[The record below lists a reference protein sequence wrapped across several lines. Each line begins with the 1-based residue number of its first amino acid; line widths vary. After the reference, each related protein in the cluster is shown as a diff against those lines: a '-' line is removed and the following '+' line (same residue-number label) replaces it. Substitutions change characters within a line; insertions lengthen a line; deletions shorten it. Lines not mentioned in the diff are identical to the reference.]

1 MNRYATPVLQTS
13 SMQPPTIDDIRAAA
27 RRIQGAVIRTPMLVS
42 RTLSEMIGAE
52 VWLKFENLQFTAAY
66 KERGALN
73 KLLQLTDEER
83 SRGVIAASAGNH
95 AQAVAYH
102 AKRLGIPAVIV
113 MPEPTPTVKVTQT
126 EGHGAKVVLYGQIVD
141 DAFAKAR
148 ELALE
153 NGYVFVHPFDDPQI
167 IAGAGTV
174 GLEMLEDAPDL
185 DVITVPI
192 GGGGLMSGVS
202 IAARAL
208 KPDIELIGVEAE
220 LYPSMKCAIQD
231 CNLPLGGDTLAEG
244 IAVKQ
249 PGELTSRIL
258 KEYANDVML
267 VSERDLE
274 RAVAM
279 LVGIEKTVVEGAG
292 AVGLAALMKEPARFA
307 GKKVGLVLCG
317 GNIDMHLLANV
328 LVRDLVRQGRIAR
341 LHVAAHDQPGALA
354 AITAKVYEAGVNV
367 IEINHS
373 RIFTR
378 LPAKDT
384 MIEVE
389 CEARDP
395 QAIDDVVARLEA
407 AGFRVERASL
417 D

>member
-1 MNRYATPVLQTS
+1 MLA
-13 SMQPPTIDDIRAAA
+13 PPTIDDIRAATK
-27 RRIQGAVIRTPMLVS
+27 RIEGNVVRTPMLVS
-42 RTLSEMIGAE
+42 RTLSEIIGAE

-73 KLLQLTDEER
+73 KLLQLTPEER
-83 SRGVIAASAGNH
+83 ARGVIAASAGNH

-113 MPEPTPTVKVTQT
+113 MPESTPTVKVTQT
-126 EGHGAKVVLYGQIVD
+126 AGHGAQVVLYGKIVD
-141 DAFAKAR
+141 DAFARAR

-153 NGYVFVHPFDDPQI
+153 NGYVFVHAFDDPQI

-185 DVITVPI
+185 DTIIVPI

-202 IAARAL
+202 IAARAV

-220 LYPSMKCAIQD
+220 LYPSMKCAIQH
-231 CNLPLGGDTLAEG
+231 CQMPLGGDTLAEG

-258 KEYANDVML
+258 ADYANDVVL
-267 VSERDLE
+267 ASERDLE

-292 AVGLAALMKEPARFA
+292 AAGLAAMLAEPGRYK
-307 GKKVGLVLCG
+307 GKKVATLLCG
-317 GNIDMHLLANV
+317 GNIDTHLLANV

-367 IEINHS
+367 LEINHS
-373 RIFTR
+373 RIFTS

-395 QAIDDVVARLEA
+395 QSIDDVVARLEA
-407 AGFRVERASL
+407 AGFRVERALL

>member
-1 MNRYATPVLQTS
+1 MT
-13 SMQPPTIDDIRAAA
+13 QPPTIDDIRAAA
-27 RRIQGAVIRTPMLVS
+27 ERIKGAVIRTPMLVS
-42 RTLSEMIGAE
+42 RTLSEFIGAE

-73 KLLQLTDEER
+73 KLLQLTPEER
-83 SRGVIAASAGNH
+83 ARGVIAASAGNH

-102 AKRLGIPAVIV
+102 AKRLGIPATIV
-113 MPEPTPTVKVTQT
+113 MPESTPTVKVTQT
-126 EGHGAKVVLYGQIVD
+126 ASHGATVVLHGDMFD
-141 DAFAKAR
+141 DAYAKAR
-148 ELALE
+148 ELTLE
-153 NGYVFVHPFDDPQI
+153 KGFVFVHPFDDPQI

-185 DVITVPI
+185 DAIVVPI

-202 IAARAL
+202 IAARSI
-208 KPDIELIGVEAE
+208 KPDIAMIGVEAE
-220 LYPSMKCAIQD
+220 LYPSMKCAIEG
-231 CNLPLGGDTLAEG
+231 CHLPLGGDTLAEG

-258 KEYANDVML
+258 KDLASDVML
-267 VSERDLE
+267 VPERELE

-279 LVGIEKTVVEGAG
+279 LAGIEKTVVEGAG
-292 AVGLAALMKEPARFA
+292 AAGLAAMLADPSRFK
-307 GKKVGLVLCG
+307 GRKVATVLCG
-317 GNIDMHLLANV
+317 GNIDTHLLANV

-354 AITAKVYEAGVNV
+354 AITAEVSEAGVNV

-384 MIEVE
+384 VIEVE
-389 CEARDP
+389 CEARD
-395 QAIDDVVARLEA
+395 AASIDDVVARLEK
-407 AGFRVERASL
+407 AGFTVERAQL

>member
-1 MNRYATPVLQTS
+1 M
-13 SMQPPTIDDIRAAA
+13 MQPPTIDDIRAAA
-27 RRIQGAVIRTPMLVS
+27 ERIKGLVIRTPMLVS
-42 RTLSEMIGAE
+42 KTLSEIIGAE

-73 KLLQLTDEER
+73 KLLQLSPEER
-83 SRGVIAASAGNH
+83 QRGVIAASAGNH

-113 MPEPTPTVKVTQT
+113 MPESTPTVKVTQT
-126 EGHGAKVVLYGQIVD
+126 AGHGAEVVLHGDMFD
-141 DAFAKAR
+141 DAYAKAR

-153 NGYVFVHPFDDPQI
+153 KGYVFVHPFDDPQI

-174 GLEMLEDAPDL
+174 ALEMLEDAPDL
-185 DVITVPI
+185 DVIVVPI

-202 IAARAL
+202 IASRAI

-220 LYPSMKCAIQD
+220 LYPSMKCAIQG
-231 CNLPLGGDTLAEG
+231 CHMPLGGDTLAEG

-258 KEYANDVML
+258 KDLANDVVL
-267 VSERDLE
+267 VPERDLE

-292 AVGLAALMKEPARFA
+292 AAGLAAMLADKQRFA
-307 GKKVGLVLCG
+307 GKKVATLLCG
-317 GNIDMHLLANV
+317 GNIDTHLLANV

-341 LHVAAHDQPGALA
+341 LRVAAHDQPGALA
-354 AITAKVYEAGVNV
+354 AITRQVFEAGANI
-367 IEINHS
+367 IEVKHS

-384 MIEVE
+384 VIEVE

-395 QAIDDVVARLEA
+395 ETIDDVVVRLER
-407 AGFRVERASL
+407 AGFSVERVQL

>member
-1 MNRYATPVLQTS
+1 ML
-13 SMQPPTIDDIRAAA
+13 QPPTIDDIRAAA
-27 RRIQGAVIRTPMLVS
+27 ERIKGAVIRTPMLVS
-42 RTLSEMIGAE
+42 RTLSEIIGAE

-73 KLLQLTDEER
+73 KLLQLTPEER
-83 SRGVIAASAGNH
+83 ARGVIAASAGNH

-102 AKRLGIPAVIV
+102 AKRLCIPATIV
-113 MPEPTPTVKVTQT
+113 MPATTPTVKVTQT
-126 EGHGAKVVLYGQIVD
+126 AGHGATVVLHGDMFD
-141 DAFAKAR
+141 DAYARAR

-174 GLEMLEDAPDL
+174 ALEMLEDAPDL
-185 DVITVPI
+185 DMFVIPI

-202 IAARAL
+202 IASRAI
-208 KPDIELIGVEAE
+208 KPGIELIGVEAE

-231 CNLPLGGDTLAEG
+231 CRLPLGGDTLAEG

-258 KEYANDVML
+258 REYANDVVL

-292 AVGLAALMKEPARFA
+292 AAGLAAMIAEPERYK
-307 GKKVGLVLCG
+307 GKKVATLLCG
-317 GNIDMHLLANV
+317 GNIDTHLLANV

-395 QAIDDVVARLEA
+395 QSIDDVVARLEA
-407 AGFRVERASL
+407 AGFRVERAFL

>member
-1 MNRYATPVLQTS
+1 MLE
-13 SMQPPTIDDIRAAA
+13 PPTIDDIRAAA
-27 RRIQGAVIRTPMLVS
+27 ERIHGAVIRTPMLIS
-42 RTLSEMIGAE
+42 RTLSELIGAE

-73 KLLQLTDEER
+73 KLLQLSAEER
-83 SRGVIAASAGNH
+83 ARGVIAASAGNH

-102 AKRLGIPAVIV
+102 ARRLGIPATIV
-113 MPEPTPTVKVTQT
+113 MPESTPTVKVTQT
-126 EGHGAKVVLYGQIVD
+126 KGFGAAVVLHGDMFD
-141 DAFAKAR
+141 DAYARAR

-153 NGYVFVHPFDDPQI
+153 QGYVFVHPFDDPQI

-174 GLEMLEDAPDL
+174 ALEMLEDAPDL
-185 DVITVPI
+185 DMFVVPI

-208 KPDIELIGVEAE
+208 KPEMQLIGVEAE
-220 LYPSMKCAIQD
+220 LYPSMKCAIQG
-231 CNLPLGGDTLAEG
+231 CHMPLGGDTLAEG
-244 IAVKQ
+244 IAVKH

-258 KEYANDVML
+258 KDNADDVVL

-292 AVGLAALMKEPARFA
+292 AAGLAAMLADPERYK
-307 GKKVGLVLCG
+307 GKKVATLLCG
-317 GNIDMHLLANV
+317 GNIDTHLLANV

-354 AITAKVYEAGVNV
+354 AITRKVYEAGVNV

-395 QAIDDVVARLEA
+395 HAIDDVVARLEA

>member
-1 MNRYATPVLQTS
+1 MLQTAT
-13 SMQPPTIDDIRAAA
+13 MQPPTIDDIRVAAE
-27 RRIQGAVIRTPMLVS
+27 RVKGAVVRTPMLVS
-42 RTLSEMIGAE
+42 RTLSEITGAE
-52 VWLKFENLQFTAAY
+52 IWLKFENLQFTAAY

-73 KLLQLTDEER
+73 KLLQLTPEER
-83 SRGVIAASAGNH
+83 ARGVIAASAGNH

-102 AKRLGIPAVIV
+102 ARRLGIPATIV
-113 MPEPTPTVKVTQT
+113 MPESTPIVKITQT
-126 EGHGAKVVLYGQIVD
+126 EGHGAKVVLHGNIVD

-153 NGYVFVHPFDDPQI
+153 NGYVFIHAFDDPQI

-174 GLEMLEDAPDL
+174 GVEMLEDAPEL
-185 DVITVPI
+185 DAIVVPI

-202 IAARAL
+202 IAARAI

-231 CNLPLGGDTLAEG
+231 CQMPLGGDTLAEG
-244 IAVKQ
+244 IAVKH

-258 KEYANDVML
+258 ADLANDVVL

-292 AVGLAALMKEPARFA
+292 AAGLAAILSDPARYQ
-307 GKKVGLVLCG
+307 GRKVGTLLCG
-317 GNIDMHLLANV
+317 GNIDTHLLAYV

-367 IEINHS
+367 IEVNHS
-373 RIFTR
+373 RIFTQ

-389 CEARDP
+389 CEARDA
-395 QAIDDVVARLEA
+395 QSIDDVVARLEA

>member
-1 MNRYATPVLQTS
+1 MLQTS
-13 SMQPPTIDDIRAAA
+13 SIQPPTIDDIRAAA
-27 RRIQGAVIRTPMLVS
+27 ERIDGAVVRTPMMHS
-42 RTLSEMIGAE
+42 RTLSEIIGAE

-73 KLLQLTDEER
+73 KLLQLSEEECA
-83 SRGVIAASAGNH
+83 RGVIAASAGNH

-113 MPEPTPTVKVTQT
+113 MPEPTPSVKVIQT
-126 EGHGAKVVLYGQIVD
+126 EGHGAEVVLHGDMFD
-141 DAFAKAR
+141 DAYAKAS

-153 NGYVFVHPFDDPQI
+153 KGYVFVHPFDDAQI

-174 GLEMLEDAPDL
+174 GLELLEDAPDL
-185 DVITVPI
+185 DIIVVPI

-208 KPDIELIGVEAE
+208 KPEVELIGVEAE
-220 LYPSMKCAIQD
+220 LYPSMKCAIEG
-231 CNLPLGGDTLAEG
+231 CHLPLGGDTLAEG

-258 KEYANDVML
+258 RELANDVVL

-292 AVGLAALMKEPARFA
+292 AAGLAAMLADPQRFH
-307 GKKVGLVLCG
+307 GKKVATILCG
-317 GNIDMHLLANV
+317 GNIDTHLLANV
-328 LVRDLVRQGRIAR
+328 LVRDLVRTGRIAR

-354 AITAKVYEAGVNV
+354 AITAKVYEAGVNI

-384 MIEVE
+384 VIEVE
-389 CEARDP
+389 CEARDAR
-395 QAIDDVVARLEA
+395 AIDDVVARLEA
-407 AGFRVERASL
+407 AGFRVERAQL

>member
-1 MNRYATPVLQTS
+1 MLDTPSL
-13 SMQPPTIDDIRAAA
+13 QPPTIDDIRAAA
-27 RRIQGAVIRTPMLVS
+27 KRIEGAVIRSPMLVS
-42 RTLSEMIGAE
+42 RTLSEIIGAE

-73 KLLQLTDEER
+73 KLLQLSPEER
-83 SRGVIAASAGNH
+83 ARGVIAASAGNH

-102 AKRLGIPAVIV
+102 AKRLGIPATIV
-113 MPEPTPTVKVTQT
+113 MPESTPIVKVTQT
-126 EGHGAKVVLYGQIVD
+126 EGHGAKVVLYGRIVD
-141 DAFAKAR
+141 DAFARAR

-153 NGYVFVHPFDDPQI
+153 NGYVFVHAFDDPQI
-167 IAGAGTV
+167 IAGAGTL

-185 DVITVPI
+185 DTIVVPI

-220 LYPSMKCAIQD
+220 LYPSMKCAIQH
-231 CNLPLGGDTLAEG
+231 CQMPLGGDTLAEG

-249 PGELTSRIL
+249 PGQLTSRIL
-258 KEYANDVML
+258 GDLANDVML
-267 VSERDLE
+267 VPERDLE

-292 AVGLAALMKEPARFA
+292 AAGLAAMLSDRGRFA
-307 GKKVGLVLCG
+307 GKKVATILCG
-317 GNIDMHLLANV
+317 GNIDTHLLANV

-341 LHVAAHDQPGALA
+341 LRVAAHDQPGALA

-367 IEINHS
+367 IDIKHS

-389 CEARDP
+389 CEARD
-395 QAIDDVVARLEA
+395 AASIDDVVSRLEA
-407 AGFRVERASL
+407 AGFTVERSSL

>member
-1 MNRYATPVLQTS
+1 ML
-13 SMQPPTIDDIRAAA
+13 QPPTIDDIRAAA
-27 RRIQGAVIRTPMLVS
+27 GRIKGAVIRTPMLVS
-42 RTLSEMIGAE
+42 RTLSEIIGAE

-73 KLLQLTDEER
+73 KLLQLSPEER
-83 SRGVIAASAGNH
+83 ERGVIASSAGNH

-102 AKRLGIPAVIV
+102 ARRLGIPATIV

-126 EGHGAKVVLYGQIVD
+126 AGFGATVVLHGDMFD
-141 DAFAKAR
+141 DAYAKAR

-153 NGYVFVHPFDDPQI
+153 KGFVFVHPFDDPQI

-174 GLEMLEDAPDL
+174 ALEMLEDAPDL
-185 DVITVPI
+185 DTIVVPI

-202 IAARAL
+202 IASRAI

-220 LYPSMKCAIQD
+220 LYPSMKCAIEG
-231 CNLPLGGDTLAEG
+231 CHMPLGGDTLAEG

-249 PGELTSRIL
+249 PGQLTSHIL
-258 KEYANDVML
+258 KEYASDVML
-267 VSERDLE
+267 VPERELE

-292 AVGLAALMKEPARFA
+292 AAGLAAMLTDRERFR
-307 GKKVGLVLCG
+307 GKKVATLLCG
-317 GNIDMHLLANV
+317 GNIDTHLLANV

-341 LHVAAHDQPGALA
+341 LRVAAQDQPGALA
-354 AITAKVYEAGVNV
+354 AITRQVYEAGANV
-367 IEINHS
+367 IEIRHS
-373 RIFTR
+373 RIFTA

-384 MIEVE
+384 VIEVE
-389 CEARDP
+389 CEAKDP
-395 QAIDDVVARLEA
+395 ETIDEVVKRLEG
-407 AGFRVERASL
+407 AGFRVERAHL

>member
-1 MNRYATPVLQTS
+1 ML
-13 SMQPPTIDDIRAAA
+13 QPPTIDDIRAAA
-27 RRIQGAVIRTPMLVS
+27 KRIDGAVVRTPMLLS
-42 RTLSEMIGAE
+42 RTLSEVIGAE

-73 KLLQLTDEER
+73 KLLQLTAEER
-83 SRGVIAASAGNH
+83 ARGVIAASAGNH

-102 AKRLGIPAVIV
+102 AKRLGIPATIV
-113 MPEPTPTVKVTQT
+113 MPESTPMVKVTQT
-126 EGHGAKVVLYGQIVD
+126 AGHGATVVLFGKIVD

-153 NGYVFVHPFDDPQI
+153 NGYVFVHAFDDPQI

-174 GLEMLEDAPDL
+174 GLEMLEEAPDL
-185 DVITVPI
+185 DTITVPI
-192 GGGGLMSGVS
+192 GGGGLMSGVA
-202 IAARAL
+202 IAARAV

-220 LYPSMKCAIQD
+220 LYPSMKCAIQH
-231 CNLPLGGDTLAEG
+231 CQMPLGGDTLAEG

-258 KEYANDVML
+258 KEYANDVAL

-292 AVGLAALMKEPARFA
+292 AAGLAAMLAEPDRYK
-307 GKKVGLVLCG
+307 GKKVATLLCG
-317 GNIDMHLLANV
+317 GNIDTHLLANV

-354 AITAKVYEAGVNV
+354 PITAKVYEEGVNV
-367 IEINHS
+367 IEVNHS
-373 RIFTR
+373 RIFTQ

-407 AGFRVERASL
+407 AGFRVERALL

>member
-1 MNRYATPVLQTS
+1 MLE
-13 SMQPPTIDDIRAAA
+13 PPTIDDIRAAA
-27 RRIQGAVIRTPMLVS
+27 KRITGAVIRTPMLVS
-42 RTLSEMIGAE
+42 RTLSEIIGAE

-73 KLLQLTDEER
+73 KLLQLTPEER
-83 SRGVIAASAGNH
+83 GRGVIAASAGNH

-102 AKRLGIPAVIV
+102 ARRLGIPATIV
-113 MPEPTPTVKVTQT
+113 MPSTTPTVKVTQT
-126 EGHGAKVVLYGQIVD
+126 AGHGAAVVLHGDMFD
-141 DAFAKAR
+141 DAYAKAR

-153 NGYVFVHPFDDPQI
+153 KGFVFVHPFDDPRI

-185 DVITVPI
+185 DTIIVPI

-202 IAARAL
+202 IAARAV

-220 LYPSMKCAIQD
+220 LYPSMKCAIQG
-231 CNLPLGGDTLAEG
+231 CHLPLGGDTLAEG

-258 KEYANDVML
+258 KDYANDVAL

-292 AVGLAALMKEPARFA
+292 AAGLAAMIADPNRFK
-307 GKKVGLVLCG
+307 GKKVATILCG
-317 GNIDMHLLANV
+317 GNIDTHLLANV

-395 QAIDDVVARLEA
+395 QSMDDVVERLEA

>member
-1 MNRYATPVLQTS
+1 MLET
-13 SMQPPTIDDIRAAA
+13 PTIDDIRGAAE
-27 RRIQGAVIRTPMLVS
+27 RIKGAVIRTPMLLS
-42 RTLSEMIGAE
+42 RTLSEIIGAE

-73 KLLQLTDEER
+73 KLLQLTAEER
-83 SRGVIAASAGNH
+83 ARGVIAASAGNH
-95 AQAVAYH
+95 SQAVAYH
-102 AKRLGIPAVIV
+102 AKRLRIPATIV
-113 MPEPTPTVKVTQT
+113 MPANTPIMKVTQT
-126 EGHGAKVVLYGQIVD
+126 EGHGATVVLHGDMFD
-141 DAFAKAR
+141 DAYAKAR

-153 NGYVFVHPFDDPQI
+153 NGFVFVHPFDDPKI

-174 GLEMLEDAPDL
+174 GLEMLEDAPEL
-185 DVITVPI
+185 DTIIVPI

-220 LYPSMKCAIQD
+220 LYPSMKCAIEG
-231 CNLPLGGDTLAEG
+231 CHLPLGGDTLAEG

-249 PGELTSRIL
+249 PGELTSHIL
-258 KEYANDVML
+258 KDHVNEVVLA
-267 VSERDLE
+267 SERDLE

-292 AVGLAALMKEPARFA
+292 AAGLAAMLGDKKRFR
-307 GKKVGLVLCG
+307 GKKVATILCG
-317 GNIDMHLLANV
+317 GNIDTHLLANV
-328 LVRDLVRQGRIAR
+328 LVRDLVRQGRVAR
-341 LHVAAHDQPGALA
+341 LRVAVQDQPGALA
-354 AITAKVYEAGVNV
+354 ALTRQVFEAGANI
-367 IEINHS
+367 IEVKHS

-384 MIEVE
+384 VIEVE

-395 QAIDDVVARLEA
+395 QAIENVVERLEA
-407 AGFRVERASL
+407 AGF
-417 D
+417 

>member
-1 MNRYATPVLQTS
+1 MLQTAT
-13 SMQPPTIDDIRAAA
+13 MQPPTIDDIRVAAE
-27 RRIQGAVIRTPMLVS
+27 RVKGAVVRTPMLVS
-42 RTLSEMIGAE
+42 RTLSEITGAE
-52 VWLKFENLQFTAAY
+52 IWLKFENLQFTAAY

-73 KLLQLTDEER
+73 KLLQLTPEER
-83 SRGVIAASAGNH
+83 ARGVIAASAGNH

-102 AKRLGIPAVIV
+102 ARRLGIPATIV
-113 MPEPTPTVKVTQT
+113 MPESTPIVKITQT
-126 EGHGAKVVLYGQIVD
+126 EGHGAKVVLHGNIVD

-153 NGYVFVHPFDDPQI
+153 NGYVFIHAFDDPQI

-174 GLEMLEDAPDL
+174 GVEMLEDAPEL
-185 DVITVPI
+185 DAIVVPI

-202 IAARAL
+202 IAARAI

-231 CNLPLGGDTLAEG
+231 CQMPLGGDTLAEG
-244 IAVKQ
+244 IAVKH

-258 KEYANDVML
+258 ADLANDVVL

-292 AVGLAALMKEPARFA
+292 AAGLAAILSDPARYQ
-307 GKKVGLVLCG
+307 GRMVGTLLCG
-317 GNIDMHLLANV
+317 GNIDTHLLANV

-367 IEINHS
+367 IEVNHS
-373 RIFTR
+373 RIFTQ

-389 CEARDP
+389 CEARDA
-395 QAIDDVVARLEA
+395 QSIDDVVARLEA

>member
-1 MNRYATPVLQTS
+1 MLA
-13 SMQPPTIDDIRAAA
+13 PPTIDDIRAAA
-27 RRIQGAVIRTPMLVS
+27 KRIDGSVIRTPMLVS
-42 RTLSEMIGAE
+42 RTLSEAIGAE

-73 KLLQLTDEER
+73 KMIQLSPEER
-83 SRGVIAASAGNH
+83 QRGVIAASAGNH

-102 AKRLGIPAVIV
+102 ARRLGIPAVIV
-113 MPEPTPTVKVTQT
+113 MPESTPTVKVTQT
-126 EGHGAKVVLYGQIVD
+126 AGHGAEVVLHGDMFD
-141 DAFAKAR
+141 DAYAKAR

-153 NGYVFVHPFDDPQI
+153 KGYVFVHPFDDPKI
-167 IAGAGTV
+167 IAGAGTTA
-174 GLEMLEDAPDL
+174 LEMLEAAPDL
-185 DVITVPI
+185 DTIVVPI

-202 IAARAL
+202 IASRAI

-220 LYPSMKCAIQD
+220 LYPSMKCAIED
-231 CNLPLGGDTLAEG
+231 CHMPLGGDTLAEG

-258 KEYANDVML
+258 KDNKVSVAL

-292 AVGLAALMKEPARFA
+292 AAGLAAMLADRERFR
-307 GKKVGLVLCG
+307 GRKVATILCG
-317 GNIDMHLLANV
+317 GNIDTHLLANV
-328 LVRDLVRQGRIAR
+328 LVRDLVREGRIAR

-389 CEARDP
+389 CEAKDP
-395 QAIDDVVARLEA
+395 QSIDDVVARLEA
-407 AGFRVERASL
+407 AGFRVERAQL

>member
-1 MNRYATPVLQTS
+1 MMHA
-13 SMQPPTIDDIRAAA
+13 PTIDDIKAAA
-27 RRIQGAVIRTPMLVS
+27 ERIRGSVIRTPMLVS
-42 RTLSEMIGAE
+42 RTLSEIIGAE

-73 KLLQLTDEER
+73 KLLQLTGEER

-102 AKRLGIPAVIV
+102 AKRLGIPATIV
-113 MPEPTPTVKVTQT
+113 MPQTTPTVKVTQT
-126 EGHGAKVVLYGQIVD
+126 AGHGAEVVLHGDMFD
-141 DAFAKAR
+141 DAYARAR

-153 NGYVFVHPFDDPQI
+153 KGYVFVHPFDDPQI

-174 GLEMLEDAPDL
+174 ALEMLEDAPDL
-185 DVITVPI
+185 DTIVVPI

-202 IAARAL
+202 IASRAT

-220 LYPSMKCAIQD
+220 LYPSMKCAIEG
-231 CNLPLGGDTLAEG
+231 CRMPLGGDTLAEG

-258 KEYANDVML
+258 SDHGVGVAL

-274 RAVAM
+274 GAVAM

-292 AVGLAALMKEPARFA
+292 AAGLAAMLADPQRFA
-307 GKKVGLVLCG
+307 GKKVATILCG
-317 GNIDMHLLANV
+317 GNIDTHLLSNV

-354 AITAKVYEAGVNV
+354 AITAKVFEAGVNV

-395 QAIDDVVARLEA
+395 QSIDDVVARLEA
-407 AGFRVERASL
+407 AGFRVERAQL